1 MPPGNT
7 CISLQTCTAPCTH
20 PGKYYHFCHFLEFD
34 GAGFGSLPCEGLK
47 EGPEVEASIGSE
59 VRTNENPARYGDWG
73 SSDFKSTLC
82 WNRKKNKVEPSTI
95 IV

>member
-1 MPPGNT
+1 M
-7 CISLQTCTAPCTH
+7 
-20 PGKYYHFCHFLEFD
+20 
-34 GAGFGSLPCEGLK
+34 PCEGLK